1 MFTANSMNCLMEV
14 LGLALPYNGS
24 AQARS
29 AQREELARTAAGR
42 ILHLI
47 AEDITPRKIVT
58 RETIDDAFALDMAM
72 GGSTNTILHTL
83 AIAREAGIDY
93 PLARINEVADRVPHL
108 CKIAPSGPVAHGRRA
123 PRGRRARHPGH
134 PDRAFRGASIPTGP
148 TVAGTLRAS
157 IEGAAIQDEQVI
169 RPLSNPHSPKGG
181 LSVLFGNLAPEGAVV
196 KTAGVVAGHEAA
208 QRPRGVLRRRGRSHD
223 GASPRARCGPATWSC
238 CATRARAAGRAC
250 RRCSRPRP

>member
-29 AQREELARTAAGR
+29 PQREELAKTAAAR

-47 AEDITPRKIVT
+47 KEDITPRKIVT

-108 CKIAPSGPVAHGRRA
+108 CKIAPSGPWHMDDVHRA
-123 PRGRRARHPGH
+123 GGVPAILATLIEHAGAIH
-134 PDRAFRGASIPTGP
+134 PDRP
-148 TVAGTLRAS
+148 TVAGTLRSS
-157 IEGAAIQDEQVI
+157 IEGAAIKDEQVI

-181 LSVLFGNLAPEGAVV
+181 LSVLFVV
-196 KTAGVVAGHEAA
+196 TLHCE
-208 QRPRGVLRRRGRSHD
+208 LR
-223 GASPRARCGPATWSC
+223 C
-238 CATRARAAGRAC
+238 
-250 RRCSRPRP
+250 